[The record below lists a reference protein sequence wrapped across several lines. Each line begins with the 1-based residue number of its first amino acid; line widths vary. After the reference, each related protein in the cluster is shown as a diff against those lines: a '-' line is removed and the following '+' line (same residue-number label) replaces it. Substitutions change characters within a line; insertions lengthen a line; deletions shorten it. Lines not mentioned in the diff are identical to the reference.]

1 MTGRGPGS
9 GSGPAGTTSASGSVS
24 ASVGAGTTSAARA
37 VGTTAVGRL
46 LGAIADVGRAP
57 SGGYERFAWTAH
69 DLALREWFAAEAAAR
84 GLAVVTDRAGNQ
96 WAWWGDPDADGPGVV
111 TGSHLDSVPGGGAF
125 DGPLGV
131 AGAFAALD
139 ALRASGVVPA
149 RPLGIVNFSDEE
161 GARFGLACLGS
172 RAVTG
177 TVGAD
182 RLLALR
188 DGAGDTLADVLG
200 RVARVVELVESRPR
214 RARPAEAAGSRR
226 ARRAVGARPVV
237 RARSAVCRL
246 EHYGRD
252 PEALARVG
260 VFVELHVEQG
270 RYLADLRSDEAAP
283 VAVGAAIW
291 PHGRWRVDLAGEAN
305 HAGTTPL
312 AHRHD
317 PMLDLAR
324 LITDVR
330 AAAEHAG
337 ALATLAKVQVE
348 PNGVNAIPSRVRA
361 WIDARAE
368 TESAVRAVL
377 GHSPTA
383 DLSAAEPSAELAAV
397 SGPGTATNSALGDG
411 LASWHPVEE
420 SWTPATV
427 FDPALAARLADVV
440 GRPGS
445 DRPAPVIGTGAGHD
459 AGILAAAGIPTAML
473 FVRNPTGISHS
484 PGRVRG
490 GGRLRRRRPRPDGC
504 PGGPAHRAARH
515 VLAFLRIMM
524 AVSAGAPGPR
534 RSAAEPQAAT
544 ATAVPRPEPQVVV
557 ATVLPNRNLPLH
569 RLVEP
574 KRHAGTPTDTGVSFR
589 FGERMRRQ
597 VAVRRTA
604 GAQIAGRWFA

>member
-1 MTGRGPGS
+1 MS
-9 GSGPAGTTSASGSVS
+9 GFGAASGAGGAAGTTS
-24 ASVGAGTTSAARA
+24 
-37 VGTTAVGRL
+37 VGRL
-46 LGAIADVGRAP
+46 LDAIADVGRAP

-69 DLALREWFAAEAAAR
+69 DLTLREWFAAEAEAR
-84 GLAVVTDRAGNQ
+84 GLSVVVDRAGNQ

-131 AGAFAALD
+131 ASAFAALD
-139 ALRASGVVPA
+139 ALRAAGVRPE

-188 DGAGDTLADVLG
+188 DGAGESLADVLG
-200 RVARVVELVESRPR
+200 RAS
-214 RARPAEAAGSRR
+214 G
-226 ARRAVGARPVV
+226 VGGLA
-237 RARSAVCRL
+237 L

-252 PEALARVG
+252 DEALARVG

-270 RYLADLRSDEAAP
+270 RYLADLPADEAAP

-368 TESAVRAVL
+368 TEDAVRTVL
-377 GHSPTA
+377 AT
-383 DLSAAEPSAELAAV
+383 LSGPPGASNVGLVAGTGRSERPGLRSTSAER
-397 SGPGTATNSALGDG
+397 PGLRSAGSVG
-411 LASWHPVEE
+411 GWAPVEE

-427 FDPALAARLADVV
+427 FDPALAARLADVA

-445 DRPAPVIGTGAGHD
+445 DLPAPVIGTGAGHD
-459 AGILAAAGIPTAML
+459 AGIFAAAGVPTAML
-473 FVRNPTGISHS
+473 FVRNPTGVSHS
-484 PGRVRG
+484 PAELAEEADCDAGVRALTAVLTDLLTAP
-490 GGRLRRRRPRPDGC
+490 GGRQDVRWSAPRNADHLTSYRPRGDGGEL
-504 PGGPAHRAARH
+504 PQTG
-515 VLAFLRIMM
+515 I
-524 AVSAGAPGPR
+524 
-534 RSAAEPQAAT
+534 AEA
-544 ATAVPRPEPQVVV
+544 E
-557 ATVLPNRNLPLH
+557 
-569 RLVEP
+569 
-574 KRHAGTPTDTGVSFR
+574 
-589 FGERMRRQ
+589 
-597 VAVRRTA
+597 VR
-604 GAQIAGRWFA
+604 

>member
-1 MTGRGPGS
+1 MPSTAGS
-9 GSGPAGTTSASGSVS
+9 TS
-24 ASVGAGTTSAARA
+24 
-37 VGTTAVGRL
+37 VGRL
-46 LGAIADVGRAP
+46 LDAIADVGRAP
-57 SGGYERFAWTAH
+57 SGGYERFAWTPH

-84 GLAVVTDRAGNQ
+84 GLSVVVDRAGNQ

-125 DGPLGV
+125 DGPLG
-131 AGAFAALD
+131 AASAFAALD
-139 ALRASGVVPA
+139 ALRADGVRPV

-188 DGAGDTLADVLG
+188 DGAGDSLADVLG
-200 RVARVVELVESRPR
+200 RVGGRV
-214 RARPAEAAGSRR
+214 
-226 ARRAVGARPVV
+226 
-237 RARSAVCRL
+237 

-252 PEALARVG
+252 DEALARVG

-270 RYLADLRSDEAAP
+270 RYLADLPSDEAAP

-330 AAAEHAG
+330 AAAEQAG

-368 TESAVRAVL
+368 TEDAVRAVL
-377 GHSPTA
+377 GPPMPAVSRERPSASPPA
-383 DLSAAEPSAELAAV
+383 PPSAAGVQAAGE
-397 SGPGTATNSALGDG
+397 SRGG
-411 LASWHPVEE
+411 LARWQPVEE

-427 FDPALAARLADVV
+427 FDPVLAGRLADVV

-459 AGILAAAGIPTAML
+459 AGIFAAAGVPTAML

-484 PGRVRG
+484 PAEFAEESDCDAGVRA
-490 GGRLRRRRPRPDGC
+490 LT
-504 PGGPAHRAARH
+504 A
-515 VLAFLRIMM
+515 VLADLLTG
-524 AVSAGAPGPR
+524 AGNDNGVMHG
-534 RSAAEPQAAT
+534 SGAETVHNPVLDGAERG
-544 ATAVPRPEPQVVV
+544 RP
-557 ATVLPNRNLPLH
+557 
-569 RLVEP
+569 
-574 KRHAGTPTDTGVSFR
+574 
-589 FGERMRRQ
+589 
-597 VAVRRTA
+597 
-604 GAQIAGRWFA
+604 

>member
-1 MTGRGPGS
+1 MTG
-9 GSGPAGTTSASGSVS
+9 V
-24 ASVGAGTTSAARA
+24 V
-37 VGTTAVGRL
+37 RL
-46 LGAIADVGRAP
+46 LDAIAGVGRAP

-69 DLALREWFAAEAAAR
+69 DLTLREWFAAEADAR
-84 GLAVVTDRAGNQ
+84 GLSVVVDRAGNQ

-131 AGAFAALD
+131 ASAFAALD
-139 ALRASGVVPA
+139 ALRAEGVRPG

-188 DGAGDTLADVLG
+188 DGAGDSLADVLG
-200 RVARVVELVESRPR
+200 RVSTGSAR
-214 RARPAEAAGSRR
+214 G
-226 ARRAVGARPVV
+226 V
-237 RARSAVCRL
+237 RV

-252 PEALARVG
+252 DEALARVG

-270 RYLADLRSDEAAP
+270 RYLADLPADEDAP

-330 AAAEHAG
+330 AAAEDAG

-368 TESAVRAVL
+368 SEDAVRMVL
-377 GHSPTA
+377 ST
-383 DLSAAEPSAELAAV
+383 L
-397 SGPGTATNSALGDG
+397 SGPFGASNVGQVAGPGRSERPALRSAGPTG
-411 LASWHPVEE
+411 GWEPVQE

-445 DRPAPVIGTGAGHD
+445 DLPAPVIGTGAGHD
-459 AGILAAAGIPTAML
+459 AGIFAAAGVPTAML
-473 FVRNPTGISHS
+473 FVRNPTGVSHS
-484 PGRVRG
+484 PAELAEEADCDAGVRA
-490 GGRLRRRRPRPDGC
+490 LT
-504 PGGPAHRAARH
+504 A
-515 VLAFLRIMM
+515 VLADLLTRSRDASIENGVMDRM
-524 AVSAGAPGPR
+524 PAGPVHDP
-534 RSAAEPQAAT
+534 
-544 ATAVPRPEPQVVV
+544 
-557 ATVLPNRNLPLH
+557 VLDR
-569 RLVEP
+569 E
-574 KRHAGTPTDTGVSFR
+574 
-589 FGERMRRQ
+589 
-597 VAVRRTA
+597 
-604 GAQIAGRWFA
+604 GR

>member
-1 MTGRGPGS
+1 MTGS
-9 GSGPAGTTSASGSVS
+9 
-24 ASVGAGTTSAARA
+24 GAGPSVA
-37 VGTTAVGRL
+37 GGL
-46 LGAIADVGRAP
+46 LAAIADVGRAP
-57 SGGYERFAWTAH
+57 SGGYERFAWTVH

-84 GLAVVTDRAGNQ
+84 GLDVTTDRAGNQ

-131 AGAFAALD
+131 VSAFAALD

-149 RPLGIVNFSDEE
+149 RPLAIVNFSDEE

-177 TVGAD
+177 TVSAD

-188 DGAGDTLADVLG
+188 DRAGDSLADVLG
-200 RVARVVELVESRPR
+200 RG
-214 RARPAEAAGSRR
+214 AALSSQGVS
-226 ARRAVGARPVV
+226 
-237 RARSAVCRL
+237 L

-252 PEALARVG
+252 DEALARIG

-270 RYLADLRSDEAAP
+270 RYLADLPADEAAP

-330 AAAEHAG
+330 AAAEHVG
-337 ALATLAKVQVE
+337 ALATLAKVEVE

-368 TESAVRAVL
+368 TEDAVLAVL
-377 GHSPTA
+377 GGPPTGTG
-383 DLSAAEPSAELAAV
+383 AAV
-397 SGPGTATNSALGDG
+397 PAEAGQVTAGPVAERAPRERPGLRSSAPGGPGGRGGPGAGGGLGGSSGSGVFGG
-411 LASWHPVEE
+411 LGEWAPVEE

-445 DRPAPVIGTGAGHD
+445 DLRAPVIGTGAGHD
-459 AGILAAAGIPTAML
+459 AGILAAAGVPTAML
-473 FVRNPTGISHS
+473 FVRNPTGVSHS
-484 PGRVRG
+484 PAEHAEQADCDAGVEA
-490 GGRLRRRRPRPDGC
+490 LT
-504 PGGPAHRAARH
+504 A
-515 VLAFLRIMM
+515 VLADLLTTPALPPGRS
-524 AVSAGAPGPR
+524 APPVARAGSAGQGQR
-534 RSAAEPQAAT
+534 
-544 ATAVPRPEPQVVV
+544 
-557 ATVLPNRNLPLH
+557 
-569 RLVEP
+569 
-574 KRHAGTPTDTGVSFR
+574 
-589 FGERMRRQ
+589 
-597 VAVRRTA
+597 
-604 GAQIAGRWFA
+604 

>member
-1 MTGRGPGS
+1 MTG
-9 GSGPAGTTSASGSVS
+9 V
-24 ASVGAGTTSAARA
+24 V
-37 VGTTAVGRL
+37 RL
-46 LGAIADVGRAP
+46 LDAIADVGRAP
-57 SGGYERFAWTAH
+57 SGGYERFAWTTH
-69 DLALREWFAAEAAAR
+69 DLTLREWFAAEAEAR
-84 GLAVVTDRAGNQ
+84 GLSVVVDRAGNQ

-131 AGAFAALD
+131 ASAFAALD
-139 ALRASGVVPA
+139 ALRAAGVRPE

-182 RLLALR
+182 RLLSLR
-188 DGAGDTLADVLG
+188 DGAGDSLADVLG
-200 RVARVVELVESRPR
+200 RVSTGGVSP
-214 RARPAEAAGSRR
+214 
-226 ARRAVGARPVV
+226 
-237 RARSAVCRL
+237 

-252 PEALARVG
+252 DEALARVG

-270 RYLADLRSDEAAP
+270 RYLADLPSDEAAP

-330 AAAEHAG
+330 AAAEQAG

-368 TESAVRAVL
+368 TEDAVRTVL
-377 GHSPTA
+377 ST
-383 DLSAAEPSAELAAV
+383 LSGSLAAPNV
-397 SGPGTATNSALGDG
+397 GLVAGTGLSGRPGLRSTNAERPGLRSAGRAG
-411 LASWHPVEE
+411 GWEPVQE

-445 DRPAPVIGTGAGHD
+445 DLPAPVIGTGAGHD
-459 AGILAAAGIPTAML
+459 AGILTAAGVPTAML
-473 FVRNPTGISHS
+473 FVRNPTGVSHS
-484 PGRVRG
+484 PAELAEAADCEAGVAALTAVLADLLTEPRDRQDVRWSAPRNADHLTSYRPSG
-490 GGRLRRRRPRPDGC
+490 GGEG
-504 PGGPAHRAARH
+504 
-515 VLAFLRIMM
+515 
-524 AVSAGAPGPR
+524 
-534 RSAAEPQAAT
+534 AAT
-544 ATAVPRPEPQVVV
+544 V
-557 ATVLPNRNLPLH
+557 
-569 RLVEP
+569 
-574 KRHAGTPTDTGVSFR
+574 
-589 FGERMRRQ
+589 GETR
-597 VAVRRTA
+597 
-604 GAQIAGRWFA
+604 

>member
-1 MTGRGPGS
+1 MTGVGS
-9 GSGPAGTTSASGSVS
+9 
-24 ASVGAGTTSAARA
+24 
-37 VGTTAVGRL
+37 L
-46 LGAIADVGRAP
+46 LDGIADVGRAAA
-57 SGGYERFAWTAH
+57 GGYERFAWTAH
-69 DLALREWFAAEAAAR
+69 DLTLREWFAAEAAAR
-84 GLAVVTDRAGNQ
+84 GLSVVTDRAGNQ

-131 AGAFAALD
+131 ASAFAALD
-139 ALRASGVVPA
+139 ALRAASVRPE

-188 DGAGDTLADVLG
+188 DGAGDSLADVLR
-200 RVARVVELVESRPR
+200 RVGGGTHRGSSSSRPVSTSSTH
-214 RARPAEAAGSRR
+214 GG
-226 ARRAVGARPVV
+226 VGGVP
-237 RARSAVCRL
+237 L
-246 EHYGRD
+246 EHYGND
-252 PEALARVG
+252 PEAVARIG

-270 RYLADLRSDEAAP
+270 RYLADLPSDEAAP

-368 TESAVRAVL
+368 TEDAVRAVL
-377 GHSPTA
+377 GTSSTADSAAAAPTA
-383 DLSAAEPSAELAAV
+383 DLVAV
-397 SGPGTATNSALGDG
+397 SGPGAATNSALGGG
-411 LASWHPVEE
+411 LAPWRPVEE

-445 DRPAPVIGTGAGHD
+445 DLPAPVIGTGAGHD
-459 AGILAAAGIPTAML
+459 AGILAAAGVPTAML

-484 PGRVRG
+484 PAEFAEQADCEAGVRA
-490 GGRLRRRRPRPDGC
+490 LT
-504 PGGPAHRAARH
+504 A
-515 VLAFLRIMM
+515 VLADLL
-524 AVSAGAPGPR
+524 
-534 RSAAEPQAAT
+534 T
-544 ATAVPRPEPQVVV
+544 
-557 ATVLPNRNLPLH
+557 
-569 RLVEP
+569 
-574 KRHAGTPTDTGVSFR
+574 HAGSIPVG
-589 FGERMRRQ
+589 RQ
-597 VAVRRTA
+597 TVR
-604 GAQIAGRWFA
+604 

>member
-1 MTGRGPGS
+1 MTGVGP
-9 GSGPAGTTSASGSVS
+9 
-24 ASVGAGTTSAARA
+24 
-37 VGTTAVGRL
+37 L
-46 LGAIADVGRAP
+46 LEAIADVGRAP

-69 DLALREWFAAEAAAR
+69 DLTLREWFAAEAAAR
-84 GLAVVTDRAGNQ
+84 GLSLVVDRAGNQ
-96 WAWWGDPDADGPGVV
+96 WAWWGDPDTDGPGVV

-131 AGAFAALD
+131 ASAFAALD
-139 ALRASGVVPA
+139 ALRAADVVPV

-188 DGAGDTLADVLG
+188 DGVGDSFADVL
-200 RVARVVELVESRPR
+200 ARVGGV
-214 RARPAEAAGSRR
+214 
-226 ARRAVGARPVV
+226 
-237 RARSAVCRL
+237 RL

-252 PEALARVG
+252 DEALARVG

-270 RYLADLRSDEAAP
+270 RYLADLPPEEEAP
-283 VAVGAAIW
+283 VAIGAAIW

-337 ALATLAKVQVE
+337 ALATLAKVDVD

-368 TESAVRAVL
+368 TEDAVLAVL
-377 GHSPTA
+377 GPPPTA
-383 DLSAAEPSAELAAV
+383 
-397 SGPGTATNSALGDG
+397 ATKSALGGSGAGIGAGAGGG
-411 LASWHPVEE
+411 LARWQPVEE

-445 DRPAPVIGTGAGHD
+445 DLPAPVIGTGAGHD
-459 AGILAAAGIPTAML
+459 AGIFAAAGVPTAML

-484 PGRVRG
+484 PAESAEAADCAAGVRA
-490 GGRLRRRRPRPDGC
+490 L
-504 PGGPAHRAARH
+504 
-515 VLAFLRIMM
+515 
-524 AVSAGAPGPR
+524 
-534 RSAAEPQAAT
+534 
-544 ATAVPRPEPQVVV
+544 TAVLTTLLTDAPAPS
-557 ATVLPNRNLPLH
+557 ALPF
-569 RLVEP
+569 E
-574 KRHAGTPTDTGVSFR
+574 T
-589 FGERMRRQ
+589 
-597 VAVRRTA
+597 
-604 GAQIAGRWFA
+604 

>member
-1 MTGRGPGS
+1 MAAVGGVSDGGVGRGEPR
-9 GSGPAGTTSASGSVS
+9 SA
-24 ASVGAGTTSAARA
+24 APGAGSSRA
-37 VGTTAVGRL
+37 GSSRVGSTGVGGFL
-46 LGAIADVGRAP
+46 AAIADVGRAP
-57 SGGYERFAWTAH
+57 SGGYERFAWTVH

-84 GLAVVTDRAGNQ
+84 GLDVTVDRAGNQ

-111 TGSHLDSVPGGGAF
+111 TGSHLDSVPAGGAF

-131 AGAFAALD
+131 ASAFAALD
-139 ALRASGVVPA
+139 ALRASGVTPV

-177 TVGAD
+177 TVPAE

-188 DGAGDTLADVLG
+188 DRAGDSLADVLG
-200 RVARVVELVESRPR
+200 RVSPS
-214 RARPAEAAGSRR
+214 G
-226 ARRAVGARPVV
+226 VGVGVGGGETWRSGGV
-237 RARSAVCRL
+237 RL
-246 EHYGRD
+246 DHYGRD
-252 PEALARVG
+252 PEALARIG

-270 RYLADLRSDEAAP
+270 RYLADLPVDEAAP

-330 AAAEHAG
+330 AAAEHTG
-337 ALATLAKVQVE
+337 ALATLAKVEVE

-368 TESAVRAVL
+368 TEQAVRSVIGAPSSSEPANVGVVAASGL
-377 GHSPTA
+377 TERPTLRSAADGGVGSYAADSRAGSHAADGGAGTHTA
-383 DLSAAEPSAELAAV
+383 DGRAGDSAGDPDR
-397 SGPGTATNSALGDG
+397 SGRGVAGGTGLG
-411 LASWHPVEE
+411 AWRPVEE

-445 DRPAPVIGTGAGHD
+445 ALPAPVIGTGAGHD
-459 AGILAAAGIPTAML
+459 AGILAAAGVPSAML
-473 FVRNPTGISHS
+473 FVRNPTGVSHS
-484 PGRVRG
+484 PAEHAEQADCDAGVRA
-490 GGRLRRRRPRPDGC
+490 LT
-504 PGGPAHRAARH
+504 A
-515 VLAFLRIMM
+515 VLADLLTAPARLPSGPNG
-524 AVSAGAPGPR
+524 SA
-534 RSAAEPQAAT
+534 
-544 ATAVPRPEPQVVV
+544 
-557 ATVLPNRNLPLH
+557 
-569 RLVEP
+569 
-574 KRHAGTPTDTGVSFR
+574 
-589 FGERMRRQ
+589 RQ
-597 VAVRRTA
+597 
-604 GAQIAGRWFA
+604 AGRAPSVPADPR

>member
-1 MTGRGPGS
+1 MTGAVTG
-9 GSGPAGTTSASGSVS
+9 VS
-24 ASVGAGTTSAARA
+24 
-37 VGTTAVGRL
+37 RL
-46 LGAIADVGRAP
+46 LDAIADVGRAS

-69 DLALREWFAAEAAAR
+69 DLTLREWFAAEAAVR
-84 GLAVVTDRAGNQ
+84 GLDVVLDRAGNQ

-177 TVGAD
+177 TVPAD

-188 DGAGDTLADVLG
+188 DGSGDSLGEVLG
-200 RVARVVELVESRPR
+200 AAFRGSASSARGSSASVRGSGLSSPGRVSTSSTRDGLG
-214 RARPAEAAGSRR
+214 AA
-226 ARRAVGARPVV
+226 A
-237 RARSAVCRL
+237 SAGVSL

-270 RYLADLRSDEAAP
+270 RYLADLPDDEAAP

-330 AAAEHAG
+330 AAAEQAG

-368 TESAVRAVL
+368 TEHAVRSVI
-377 GHSPTA
+377 GDRPTGDPSNVGVVGA
-383 DLSAAEPSAELAAV
+383 SALRDRASLRSAPPLAGGPSG
-397 SGPGTATNSALGDG
+397 GPGGGPGAAG
-411 LASWHPVEE
+411 LAGWRPVEE

-427 FDPALAARLADVV
+427 FDPALAARIADVV

-445 DRPAPVIGTGAGHD
+445 GLPAPVIGTGAGHD

-473 FVRNPTGISHS
+473 FVRNPTGVSHS
-484 PGRVRG
+484 PAEHADPADCDAGVRA
-490 GGRLRRRRPRPDGC
+490 LTAALADLLTAPDLERP
-504 PGGPAHRAARH
+504 PA
-515 VLAFLRIMM
+515 
-524 AVSAGAPGPR
+524 G
-534 RSAAEPQAAT
+534 
-544 ATAVPRPEPQVVV
+544 PEP
-557 ATVLPNRNLPLH
+557 APAGPSRDSTRHDPL
-569 RLVEP
+569 
-574 KRHAGTPTDTGVSFR
+574 
-589 FGERMRRQ
+589 
-597 VAVRRTA
+597 
-604 GAQIAGRWFA
+604 

>member
-1 MTGRGPGS
+1 M
-9 GSGPAGTTSASGSVS
+9 
-24 ASVGAGTTSAARA
+24 
-37 VGTTAVGRL
+37 GRL
-46 LGAIADVGRAP
+46 LEAIADVGRAP

-69 DLALREWFAAEAAAR
+69 DLTLREWFAAEAAAR
-84 GLAVVTDRAGNQ
+84 GLSLVVDRAGNQ

-131 AGAFAALD
+131 ASAFAALD
-139 ALRASGVVPA
+139 ALRAAGVAPV

-188 DGAGDTLADVLG
+188 DGAGDSLADVL
-200 RVARVVELVESRPR
+200 ARVGRGGS
-214 RARPAEAAGSRR
+214 AASTGGGSTSGI
-226 ARRAVGARPVV
+226 AGGV
-237 RARSAVCRL
+237 RL

-270 RYLADLRSDEAAP
+270 RYLADLPSDEAAP

-368 TESAVRAVL
+368 SEDAVRTVL
-377 GHSPTA
+377 A
-383 DLSAAEPSAELAAV
+383 DLAGPPDVSNVGLVAGTGPIERPSLRSATVGRPSLRSAG
-397 SGPGTATNSALGDG
+397 SGGPAGGGPAK
-411 LASWHPVEE
+411 WQPVEE

-445 DRPAPVIGTGAGHD
+445 SLPAPVIGTGAGHD
-459 AGILAAAGIPTAML
+459 AGTFAAAGVPTAML

-484 PGRVRG
+484 PAELAEEADCDAGVRA
-490 GGRLRRRRPRPDGC
+490 LT
-504 PGGPAHRAARH
+504 A
-515 VLAFLRIMM
+515 VLADLLTEPT
-524 AVSAGAPGPR
+524 APSSPI
-534 RSAAEPQAAT
+534 
-544 ATAVPRPEPQVVV
+544 
-557 ATVLPNRNLPLH
+557 L
-569 RLVEP
+569 
-574 KRHAGTPTDTGVSFR
+574 
-589 FGERMRRQ
+589 ER
-597 VAVRRTA
+597 
-604 GAQIAGRWFA
+604 

>member
-1 MTGRGPGS
+1 M
-9 GSGPAGTTSASGSVS
+9 
-24 ASVGAGTTSAARA
+24 
-37 VGTTAVGRL
+37 GRL
-46 LGAIADVGRAP
+46 LDAIADVGRAP
-57 SGGYERFAWTAH
+57 SGGYERFVWTAH
-69 DLALREWFAAEAAAR
+69 DLTLREWFAAEADAR
-84 GLAVVTDRAGNQ
+84 GLSVVVDRAGNQ

-131 AGAFAALD
+131 ASAFAALD
-139 ALRASGVVPA
+139 ALRAAGVRPE

-188 DGAGDTLADVLG
+188 DGAGDSLADVLG
-200 RVARVVELVESRPR
+200 RVSTSSTSGGGSSRGGGSAGGGLVDF
-214 RARPAEAAGSRR
+214 
-226 ARRAVGARPVV
+226 
-237 RARSAVCRL
+237 
-246 EHYGRD
+246 YGRD
-252 PEALARVG
+252 DEALARVG

-270 RYLADLRSDEAAP
+270 RYLADLPADEAAP

-312 AHRHD
+312 VHRHD

-368 TESAVRAVL
+368 TESAVRTVL
-377 GHSPTA
+377 AT
-383 DLSAAEPSAELAAV
+383 L
-397 SGPGTATNSALGDG
+397 SGPLDAPNVGLVAGTGLGERPGLRSETGERPGLRSAGPAG
-411 LASWHPVEE
+411 GWEPVQE

-445 DRPAPVIGTGAGHD
+445 GLPAPVIGTGAGHD
-459 AGILAAAGIPTAML
+459 AGIFAAAGVPTAML
-473 FVRNPTGISHS
+473 FVRNPTGVSHS
-484 PGRVRG
+484 PAELAEEADCDAGVRA
-490 GGRLRRRRPRPDGC
+490 LT
-504 PGGPAHRAARH
+504 A
-515 VLAFLRIMM
+515 VLADLLGEPSGRQD
-524 AVSAGAPGPR
+524 VTWSAPRNADDLTFYRSPGD
-534 RSAAEPQAAT
+534 T
-544 ATAVPRPEPQVVV
+544 DG
-557 ATVLPNRNLPLH
+557 
-569 RLVEP
+569 
-574 KRHAGTPTDTGVSFR
+574 GTR
-589 FGERMRRQ
+589 
-597 VAVRRTA
+597 
-604 GAQIAGRWFA
+604 

>member
-1 MTGRGPGS
+1 
-9 GSGPAGTTSASGSVS
+9 
-24 ASVGAGTTSAARA
+24 
-37 VGTTAVGRL
+37 VGRL
-46 LGAIADVGRAP
+46 LDAIADVGRAP
-57 SGGYERFAWTAH
+57 SGGYERFAWTTH
-69 DLALREWFAAEAAAR
+69 DLTLREWFAAEADAR
-84 GLAVVTDRAGNQ
+84 GLSVVVDRAGNQ

-131 AGAFAALD
+131 ASAFAALD
-139 ALRASGVVPA
+139 ALRAAGVRPE

-177 TVGAD
+177 TVAAD
-182 RLLALR
+182 KLLALR
-188 DGAGDTLADVLG
+188 DGAGDSLADVLG
-200 RVARVVELVESRPR
+200 RVPR
-214 RARPAEAAGSRR
+214 WSSSVSASSTSGAGG
-226 ARRAVGARPVV
+226 VP
-237 RARSAVCRL
+237 L

-252 PEALARVG
+252 DEALARVG

-270 RYLADLRSDEAAP
+270 RYLADLPVDEAAP

-324 LITDVR
+324 LITEAR

-368 TESAVRAVL
+368 TESAVRTVL
-377 GHSPTA
+377 ST
-383 DLSAAEPSAELAAV
+383 L
-397 SGPGTATNSALGDG
+397 SGPLDAGPAGG
-411 LASWHPVEE
+411 WEPVQE

-445 DRPAPVIGTGAGHD
+445 GLPAPVIGTGAGHD
-459 AGILAAAGIPTAML
+459 AGIFAAAGVPTAML

-484 PGRVRG
+484 PAELAEQTDCEAGV
-490 GGRLRRRRPRPDGC
+490 
-504 PGGPAHRAARH
+504 AALTA
-515 VLAFLRIMM
+515 VLADLLTAPSGRQD
-524 AVSAGAPGPR
+524 VRWSAPRNADDLTSYRSPGD
-534 RSAAEPQAAT
+534 T
-544 ATAVPRPEPQVVV
+544 DG
-557 ATVLPNRNLPLH
+557 
-569 RLVEP
+569 
-574 KRHAGTPTDTGVSFR
+574 GTR
-589 FGERMRRQ
+589 
-597 VAVRRTA
+597 
-604 GAQIAGRWFA
+604 

>member
-1 MTGRGPGS
+1 MS
-9 GSGPAGTTSASGSVS
+9 GSGAASGAGGAAGTTS
-24 ASVGAGTTSAARA
+24 
-37 VGTTAVGRL
+37 VGRL
-46 LGAIADVGRAP
+46 LDAIADVGRAP

-69 DLALREWFAAEAAAR
+69 DLTLREWFAAEAEAR
-84 GLAVVTDRAGNQ
+84 GLSVVVDRAGNQ

-131 AGAFAALD
+131 ASAFAALD
-139 ALRASGVVPA
+139 ALRAAGVRPE

-188 DGAGDTLADVLG
+188 DGAGESLADVLG
-200 RVARVVELVESRPR
+200 RAS
-214 RARPAEAAGSRR
+214 G
-226 ARRAVGARPVV
+226 VGGLA
-237 RARSAVCRL
+237 L

-252 PEALARVG
+252 DEALARVG

-270 RYLADLRSDEAAP
+270 RYLADLPADEAAP

-368 TESAVRAVL
+368 SEDAVRTVL
-377 GHSPTA
+377 AALSGPPGASNVGLVAGTGRSERP
-383 DLSAAEPSAELAAV
+383 DLRSTNAERPGLRSAGSAEGWA
-397 SGPGTATNSALGDG
+397 
-411 LASWHPVEE
+411 PVEE

-445 DRPAPVIGTGAGHD
+445 DLPAPVIGTGAGHD
-459 AGILAAAGIPTAML
+459 AGIFAAAGVPTAML
-473 FVRNPTGISHS
+473 FVRNPTGVSHS
-484 PGRVRG
+484 PAELAEEADCDAGVRALTAVLTDLLTAP
-490 GGRLRRRRPRPDGC
+490 GGRQDVRWSAPRNADDLTFYRSSGDGGEL
-504 PGGPAHRAARH
+504 PQTG
-515 VLAFLRIMM
+515 I
-524 AVSAGAPGPR
+524 
-534 RSAAEPQAAT
+534 AEA
-544 ATAVPRPEPQVVV
+544 E
-557 ATVLPNRNLPLH
+557 
-569 RLVEP
+569 
-574 KRHAGTPTDTGVSFR
+574 
-589 FGERMRRQ
+589 
-597 VAVRRTA
+597 VR
-604 GAQIAGRWFA
+604 

>member
-1 MTGRGPGS
+1 MTGPGQ
-9 GSGPAGTTSASGSVS
+9 
-24 ASVGAGTTSAARA
+24 
-37 VGTTAVGRL
+37 L
-46 LGAIADVGRAP
+46 LDAIADVGRAP

-84 GLAVVTDRAGNQ
+84 GLDVVTDRAGNQ
-96 WAWWGDPDADGPGVV
+96 WAWWGDPDTDGPGVV

-139 ALRASGVVPA
+139 ALRADGVRPA

-188 DGAGDTLADVLG
+188 DGAGDSLADVL
-200 RVARVVELVESRPR
+200 ARVGRGAV
-214 RARPAEAAGSRR
+214 AGS
-226 ARRAVGARPVV
+226 AG
-237 RARSAVCRL
+237 SAGSAGGGVRL
-246 EHYGRD
+246 EHYGHD

-270 RYLADLRSDEAAP
+270 RYLADLPPDEEAP

-368 TESAVRAVL
+368 TEAAVRAVIGDPSNGVVAGTGSVERPGL
-377 GHSPTA
+377 RPT
-383 DLSAAEPSAELAAV
+383 S
-397 SGPGTATNSALGDG
+397 SGLPGAGG
-411 LASWHPVEE
+411 LAGWGAVEE

-445 DRPAPVIGTGAGHD
+445 ELPAPVIGTGAGHD
-459 AGILAAAGIPTAML
+459 AGILATAGVPTAML
-473 FVRNPTGISHS
+473 FVRNPTGVSHS
-484 PGRVRG
+484 PAEFAEQADCDAG
-490 GGRLRRRRPRPDGC
+490 
-504 PGGPAHRAARH
+504 ARALTA
-515 VLAFLRIMM
+515 VLADLLTEPT
-524 AVSAGAPGPR
+524 APSLPSA
-534 RSAAEPQAAT
+534 T
-544 ATAVPRPEPQVVV
+544 
-557 ATVLPNRNLPLH
+557 
-569 RLVEP
+569 
-574 KRHAGTPTDTGVSFR
+574 
-589 FGERMRRQ
+589 
-597 VAVRRTA
+597 
-604 GAQIAGRWFA
+604 

>member
-1 MTGRGPGS
+1 VS
-9 GSGPAGTTSASGSVS
+9 GSGAASAASMAGGAAGAAPAGRTS
-24 ASVGAGTTSAARA
+24 
-37 VGTTAVGRL
+37 VGRL

-69 DLALREWFAAEAAAR
+69 DLTLREWFAAEAAAR
-84 GLAVVTDRAGNQ
+84 GLSVVTDRAGNQ

-131 AGAFAALD
+131 ASAFAALD
-139 ALRASGVVPA
+139 ALRAAGVRPE

-182 RLLALR
+182 RLLVLR
-188 DGAGDTLADVLG
+188 DGAGDSLADVL
-200 RVARVVELVESRPR
+200 ARVGRGVSTTSGGSTSGG
-214 RARPAEAAGSRR
+214 AGG
-226 ARRAVGARPVV
+226 V
-237 RARSAVCRL
+237 RL

-270 RYLADLRSDEAAP
+270 RYLADLPSDEAAP

-317 PMLDLAR
+317 PMLDLAQ

-368 TESAVRAVL
+368 TEDAVRAVL
-377 GHSPTA
+377 GSPNAGSVAESGLTERPG
-383 DLSAAEPSAELAAV
+383 LRSAG
-397 SGPGTATNSALGDG
+397 SGAGTGAG
-411 LASWHPVEE
+411 LAGWGPVEE

-445 DRPAPVIGTGAGHD
+445 DLPAPVIGTGAGHD
-459 AGILAAAGIPTAML
+459 AGIFTAAGVPTAML

-484 PGRVRG
+484 PAELAEEADCDAGVRALTAVLADLLTG
-490 GGRLRRRRPRPDGC
+490 PGGRQDGTWSAPRNADHLTSYRPRGD
-504 PGGPAHRAARH
+504 
-515 VLAFLRIMM
+515 
-524 AVSAGAPGPR
+524 AGSREAP
-534 RSAAEPQAAT
+534 
-544 ATAVPRPEPQVVV
+544 
-557 ATVLPNRNLPLH
+557 
-569 RLVEP
+569 
-574 KRHAGTPTDTGVSFR
+574 
-589 FGERMRRQ
+589 
-597 VAVRRTA
+597 
-604 GAQIAGRWFA
+604 

>member
-1 MTGRGPGS
+1 MTGPGPGAL
-9 GSGPAGTTSASGSVS
+9 GAPGGTRS
-24 ASVGAGTTSAARA
+24 
-37 VGTTAVGRL
+37 VGRL
-46 LGAIADVGRAP
+46 LDAIADVGRAP

-69 DLALREWFAAEAAAR
+69 DLALREWFAAEADAR
-84 GLAVVTDRAGNQ
+84 GLDVVTDRAGNQ

-131 AGAFAALD
+131 ASAFAALD
-139 ALRASGVVPA
+139 ALRAAGVRPE

-188 DGAGDTLADVLG
+188 DGAGDSLADVLG
-200 RVARVVELVESRPR
+200 RVPTGCVS
-214 RARPAEAAGSRR
+214 
-226 ARRAVGARPVV
+226 
-237 RARSAVCRL
+237 L

-252 PEALARVG
+252 DEALARVG

-270 RYLADLRSDEAAP
+270 RYLADLPADEAAP

-368 TESAVRAVL
+368 TEDAVRTV
-377 GHSPTA
+377 
-383 DLSAAEPSAELAAV
+383 LAALA
-397 SGPGTATNSALGDG
+397 GPLDAPDLGPAG
-411 LASWHPVEE
+411 GWSPVEE

-445 DRPAPVIGTGAGHD
+445 GLPAPVIGTGAGHD
-459 AGILAAAGIPTAML
+459 AGIFAAAGVPTAML
-473 FVRNPTGISHS
+473 FVRNPTGVSHS
-484 PGRVRG
+484 PAELAEQADCDAGVVALTAVLADLLTEPRDRQNVRWS
-490 GGRLRRRRPRPDGC
+490 
-504 PGGPAHRAARH
+504 AARNADH
-515 VLAFLRIMM
+515 LTSYRSSGDGGA
-524 AVSAGAPGPR
+524 AAG
-534 RSAAEPQAAT
+534 E
-544 ATAVPRPEPQVVV
+544 
-557 ATVLPNRNLPLH
+557 
-569 RLVEP
+569 
-574 KRHAGTPTDTGVSFR
+574 
-589 FGERMRRQ
+589 
-597 VAVRRTA
+597 
-604 GAQIAGRWFA
+604 GR

>member
-1 MTGRGPGS
+1 MS
-9 GSGPAGTTSASGSVS
+9 GSGA
-24 ASVGAGTTSAARA
+24 ASVAGGAAGAAAAGATS
-37 VGTTAVGRL
+37 VGRL
-46 LGAIADVGRAP
+46 LDAIADVGRAP

-69 DLALREWFAAEAAAR
+69 DLTLREWFAAEAAAR
-84 GLAVVTDRAGNQ
+84 GLSVGTDRAGNQ

-131 AGAFAALD
+131 ASAFAALD
-139 ALRASGVVPA
+139 ALRAAGVRPE

-177 TVGAD
+177 TVAAD
-182 RLLALR
+182 KLLALR
-188 DGAGDTLADVLG
+188 DGAGDSLADVLG
-200 RVARVVELVESRPR
+200 RVPR
-214 RARPAEAAGSRR
+214 ASSGSGPVSTSGAGG
-226 ARRAVGARPVV
+226 VP
-237 RARSAVCRL
+237 L

-252 PEALARVG
+252 DEALARVG

-270 RYLADLRSDEAAP
+270 RYLADLPADEAAP
-283 VAVGAAIW
+283 VAVGAAVW

-368 TESAVRAVL
+368 TEHAVRQVL
-377 GHSPTA
+377 ST
-383 DLSAAEPSAELAAV
+383 L
-397 SGPGTATNSALGDG
+397 SGPPAASNVGLVAGTG
-411 LASWHPVEE
+411 LEERPGLRSTRPAGPAGGWGLVQE

-445 DRPAPVIGTGAGHD
+445 DLPAPVIGTGAGHD
-459 AGILAAAGIPTAML
+459 AGIFAAAGVPTAML

-484 PGRVRG
+484 PAELAEEADCDAGVRA
-490 GGRLRRRRPRPDGC
+490 L
-504 PGGPAHRAARH
+504 
-515 VLAFLRIMM
+515 
-524 AVSAGAPGPR
+524 
-534 RSAAEPQAAT
+534 
-544 ATAVPRPEPQVVV
+544 TAVLTDLLTHSRDASIENGVMGRTPVG
-557 ATVLPNRNLPLH
+557 PLH
-569 RLVEP
+569 NPVL
-574 KRHAGTPTDTGVSFR
+574 D
-589 FGERMRRQ
+589 GE
-597 VAVRRTA
+597 
-604 GAQIAGRWFA
+604 GR

>member
-1 MTGRGPGS
+1 MTD
-9 GSGPAGTTSASGSVS
+9 
-24 ASVGAGTTSAARA
+24 A
-37 VGTTAVGRL
+37 VPDVGRL
-46 LGAIADVGRAP
+46 LDAIADVGRAP

-69 DLALREWFAAEAAAR
+69 DLTLREWFAAEADAR
-84 GLAVVTDRAGNQ
+84 GLSVVVDRAGNQ

-131 AGAFAALD
+131 ASAFAALD
-139 ALRASGVVPA
+139 ALRAAGVRPE

-177 TVGAD
+177 TVAAD

-188 DGAGDTLADVLG
+188 DGAGDSLADVLG
-200 RVARVVELVESRPR
+200 RVST
-214 RARPAEAAGSRR
+214 GSTSGGGG
-226 ARRAVGARPVV
+226 VSTGSTSGV
-237 RARSAVCRL
+237 RI

-252 PEALARVG
+252 DEALARVG

-270 RYLADLRSDEAAP
+270 RYLADLPADEAAP

-368 TESAVRAVL
+368 TEDAVREVL
-377 GHSPTA
+377 AT
-383 DLSAAEPSAELAAV
+383 L
-397 SGPGTATNSALGDG
+397 SGPFDAPNVGPAGG
-411 LASWHPVEE
+411 WGPVQE

-445 DRPAPVIGTGAGHD
+445 DLPAPVIGTGAGHD
-459 AGILAAAGIPTAML
+459 AGIFAAAGVPTAML

-484 PGRVRG
+484 PAELAEEADCDAGVRA
-490 GGRLRRRRPRPDGC
+490 LT
-504 PGGPAHRAARH
+504 A
-515 VLAFLRIMM
+515 VLADLLTRSRDASIENGVMGRM
-524 AVSAGAPGPR
+524 PAGPVHNP
-534 RSAAEPQAAT
+534 
-544 ATAVPRPEPQVVV
+544 
-557 ATVLPNRNLPLH
+557 VL
-569 RLVEP
+569 
-574 KRHAGTPTDTGVSFR
+574 D
-589 FGERMRRQ
+589 GE
-597 VAVRRTA
+597 
-604 GAQIAGRWFA
+604 GR

>member
-1 MTGRGPGS
+1 M
-9 GSGPAGTTSASGSVS
+9 
-24 ASVGAGTTSAARA
+24 
-37 VGTTAVGRL
+37 GRL

-69 DLALREWFAAEAAAR
+69 DLTLREWFAAEAAAR
-84 GLAVVTDRAGNQ
+84 GLDLVLDRAGNQ

-131 AGAFAALD
+131 ASAFAALD
-139 ALRASGVVPA
+139 ALRAAGVRPE

-182 RLLALR
+182 TLLALR
-188 DGAGDTLADVLG
+188 DGAGDSLADVLG
-200 RVARVVELVESRPR
+200 REV
-214 RARPAEAAGSRR
+214 PAGGAG
-226 ARRAVGARPVV
+226 GARGAGGASRGVL
-237 RARSAVCRL
+237 L

-252 PEALARVG
+252 DEALARVG

-270 RYLADLRSDEAAP
+270 RYLADLPADQEAP

-337 ALATLAKVQVE
+337 ALATLAKVEVE

-368 TESAVRAVL
+368 TEDAVHQVL
-377 GHSPTA
+377 TMPASGPTA
-383 DLSAAEPSAELAAV
+383 DFVAPAPSAEFAADR
-397 SGPGTATNSALGDG
+397 GPLTATNSALGGAG
-411 LASWHPVEE
+411 LARWGAVRE

-427 FDPALAARLADVV
+427 FDPVLAGQLAEVV

-445 DRPAPVIGTGAGHD
+445 DLPAPVIGTGAGHD
-459 AGILAAAGIPTAML
+459 AGIFAAAGFPTAML

-484 PGRVRG
+484 PAEFAEAADCDAGVRA
-490 GGRLRRRRPRPDGC
+490 LT
-504 PGGPAHRAARH
+504 A
-515 VLAFLRIMM
+515 VLADLLT
-524 AVSAGAPGPR
+524 APPHP
-534 RSAAEPQAAT
+534 SSIHFEA
-544 ATAVPRPEPQVVV
+544 
-557 ATVLPNRNLPLH
+557 
-569 RLVEP
+569 
-574 KRHAGTPTDTGVSFR
+574 
-589 FGERMRRQ
+589 
-597 VAVRRTA
+597 
-604 GAQIAGRWFA
+604 

>member
-1 MTGRGPGS
+1 VTGV
-9 GSGPAGTTSASGSVS
+9 AS
-24 ASVGAGTTSAARA
+24 
-37 VGTTAVGRL
+37 L

-69 DLALREWFAAEAAAR
+69 DLSLREWFAAEAAAR
-84 GLAVVTDRAGNQ
+84 GLALVTDRAGNQ
-96 WAWWGDPDADGPGVV
+96 WAWWGDPKADGPGVV

-131 AGAFAALD
+131 ASAFAALD
-139 ALRASGVVPA
+139 ALRANGFQPA

-177 TVGAD
+177 TVSAD

-188 DGAGDTLADVLG
+188 DGAGDSLADVL
-200 RVARVVELVESRPR
+200 ARVGREVSTGS
-214 RARPAEAAGSRR
+214 ADGGAGG
-226 ARRAVGARPVV
+226 V
-237 RARSAVCRL
+237 RL

-252 PEALARVG
+252 PEALARIG

-270 RYLADLRSDEAAP
+270 RYLADLPSDEAAP

-368 TESAVRAVL
+368 TEDAVL
-377 GHSPTA
+377 AVIGDPANVGIVAGTGRSERPGLRSAHSGA
-383 DLSAAEPSAELAAV
+383 
-397 SGPGTATNSALGDG
+397 GGGG
-411 LASWHPVEE
+411 LDQWGPVEE

-445 DRPAPVIGTGAGHD
+445 QLPAPVIGTGAGHD
-459 AGILAAAGIPTAML
+459 AGILAAAGVPTAML

-484 PGRVRG
+484 PAEFAEEADCDAGVRA
-490 GGRLRRRRPRPDGC
+490 LT
-504 PGGPAHRAARH
+504 A
-515 VLAFLRIMM
+515 VLADLLTDP
-524 AVSAGAPGPR
+524 AVSSSPSLGP
-534 RSAAEPQAAT
+534 
-544 ATAVPRPEPQVVV
+544 
-557 ATVLPNRNLPLH
+557 
-569 RLVEP
+569 
-574 KRHAGTPTDTGVSFR
+574 
-589 FGERMRRQ
+589 
-597 VAVRRTA
+597 
-604 GAQIAGRWFA
+604 

>member
-1 MTGRGPGS
+1 V
-9 GSGPAGTTSASGSVS
+9 A
-24 ASVGAGTTSAARA
+24 
-37 VGTTAVGRL
+37 RL

-57 SGGYERFAWTAH
+57 SGGYERFAWTTH

-84 GLAVVTDRAGNQ
+84 GLDLVIDRAGNQ

-131 AGAFAALD
+131 ASAFAALD
-139 ALRASGVVPA
+139 ALRADGVRPA

-188 DGAGDTLADVLG
+188 DGAGDSLAEVLG
-200 RVARVVELVESRPR
+200 RVGRGVS
-214 RARPAEAAGSRR
+214 AGLTGGGGS
-226 ARRAVGARPVV
+226 ASGAGGV
-237 RARSAVCRL
+237 SL

-270 RYLADLRSDEAAP
+270 RYLADLPPDEAAP

-330 AAAEHAG
+330 AAAEQAG

-368 TESAVRAVL
+368 TEAAVRTVIGDQSNVEAVAGTGVLERPGLRSADPVVGL
-377 GHSPTA
+377 GRW
-383 DLSAAEPSAELAAV
+383 
-397 SGPGTATNSALGDG
+397 G
-411 LASWHPVEE
+411 PVEE
-420 SWTPATV
+420 SWTAATV

-440 GRPGS
+440 GRPGP
-445 DRPAPVIGTGAGHD
+445 DLPAPVIGTGAGHD
-459 AGILAAAGIPTAML
+459 AGIFAAAGLPTAML

-484 PGRVRG
+484 PVEHAEETDCDAGVAALTAVLRDLLADPPGRQNVRWSAPRNADHLTSYRPHRG
-490 GGRLRRRRPRPDGC
+490 G
-504 PGGPAHRAARH
+504 
-515 VLAFLRIMM
+515 
-524 AVSAGAPGPR
+524 
-534 RSAAEPQAAT
+534 
-544 ATAVPRPEPQVVV
+544 
-557 ATVLPNRNLPLH
+557 
-569 RLVEP
+569 VE
-574 KRHAGTPTDTGVSFR
+574 G
-589 FGERMRRQ
+589 
-597 VAVRRTA
+597 
-604 GAQIAGRWFA
+604 

>member
-1 MTGRGPGS
+1 
-9 GSGPAGTTSASGSVS
+9 
-24 ASVGAGTTSAARA
+24 
-37 VGTTAVGRL
+37 VGRL
-46 LGAIADVGRAP
+46 LAAIAEVGRAP
-57 SGGYERFAWTAH
+57 AGGYERFAWTAH
-69 DLALREWFAAEAAAR
+69 DLTLREWFAAEAAAR
-84 GLAVVTDRAGNQ
+84 GLDLVVDRAGNQ

-131 AGAFAALD
+131 ASAFAALD
-139 ALRASGVVPA
+139 ALRTAGVRPE

-182 RLLALR
+182 KLLALR
-188 DGAGDTLADVLG
+188 DGAGDSLADVL
-200 RVARVVELVESRPR
+200 R
-214 RARPAEAAGSRR
+214 RGLSGGSTGSTGGGSGGGW
-226 ARRAVGARPVV
+226 VGV
-237 RARSAVCRL
+237 

-252 PEALARVG
+252 PEVLARVG

-270 RYLADLRSDEAAP
+270 RYLADLPADEAAP

-330 AAAEHAG
+330 SAAEQAG
-337 ALATLAKVQVE
+337 ALATLAKVEVE

-368 TESAVRAVL
+368 TEGAVRQVLTALTSGSAADVVAAVP
-377 GHSPTA
+377 SA
-383 DLSAAEPSAELAAV
+383 DLAADSGPLTATDSALDGSATTSAAGGGGGLGPWGAV
-397 SGPGTATNSALGDG
+397 S
-411 LASWHPVEE
+411 E

-427 FDPALAARLADVV
+427 FDPVLAGRLADVV

-445 DRPAPVIGTGAGHD
+445 HLPAPVIGTGAGHD
-459 AGILAAAGIPTAML
+459 AGIFAAAGFPTAML
-473 FVRNPTGISHS
+473 FVRNPTGVSHS
-484 PGRVRG
+484 PAELAEEADCDAGVRA
-490 GGRLRRRRPRPDGC
+490 LT
-504 PGGPAHRAARH
+504 A
-515 VLAFLRIMM
+515 VLADLLTQPQLP
-524 AVSAGAPGPR
+524 AGSDRHPVVGRTSGSRHPE
-534 RSAAEPQAAT
+534 EPNT
-544 ATAVPRPEPQVVV
+544 
-557 ATVLPNRNLPLH
+557 
-569 RLVEP
+569 
-574 KRHAGTPTDTGVSFR
+574 
-589 FGERMRRQ
+589 
-597 VAVRRTA
+597 
-604 GAQIAGRWFA
+604 

>member
-1 MTGRGPGS
+1 VTGS
-9 GSGPAGTTSASGSVS
+9 GGASAPGGAASAGTTSASGGAGMTS
-24 ASVGAGTTSAARA
+24 AAGGAGTTS
-37 VGTTAVGRL
+37 VGRL
-46 LGAIADVGRAP
+46 LDAIADVGRAP

-69 DLALREWFAAEAAAR
+69 DLSLREWFAAEAAAR
-84 GLAVVTDRAGNQ
+84 GLSVVTDRAGNQ

-131 AGAFAALD
+131 ASAFAALD
-139 ALRASGVVPA
+139 ALRAAGVRPE

-177 TVGAD
+177 TVSAE

-188 DGAGDTLADVLG
+188 DGAGDSLTDVL
-200 RVARVVELVESRPR
+200 ARVGGGVSTSGG
-214 RARPAEAAGSRR
+214 AGGVS
-226 ARRAVGARPVV
+226 
-237 RARSAVCRL
+237 L
-246 EHYGRD
+246 DHYGRD
-252 PEALARVG
+252 PETLARIG

-270 RYLADLRSDEAAP
+270 RYLADLPSDEEAQ
-283 VAVGAAIW
+283 VAIGAAIW

-330 AAAEHAG
+330 AAAEQAG

-368 TESAVRAVL
+368 TESAVRAVIGDPANVGAVAGTGRL
-377 GHSPTA
+377 ERTA
-383 DLSAAEPSAELAAV
+383 LRSTD
-397 SGPGTATNSALGDG
+397 PGAGGGGG
-411 LASWHPVEE
+411 LATWQPVEE

-445 DRPAPVIGTGAGHD
+445 DLPAPVIGTGAGHD
-459 AGILAAAGIPTAML
+459 AGILTAAGVPTAML

-484 PGRVRG
+484 P
-490 GGRLRRRRPRPDGC
+490 
-504 PGGPAHRAARH
+504 AEFAEAADCEAGVAALTA
-515 VLAFLRIMM
+515 VLADLL
-524 AVSAGAPGPR
+524 
-534 RSAAEPQAAT
+534 T
-544 ATAVPRPEPQVVV
+544 RPSVENGVVE
-557 ATVLPNRNLPLH
+557 R
-569 RLVEP
+569 
-574 KRHAGTPTDTGVSFR
+574 TGVDP
-589 FGERMRRQ
+589 GHNP
-597 VAVRRTA
+597 VLDGGA
-604 GAQIAGRWFA
+604 GGTR

>member
-1 MTGRGPGS
+1 MTGAFASRG
-9 GSGPAGTTSASGSVS
+9 GSGPAGPTPVGS
-24 ASVGAGTTSAARA
+24 
-37 VGTTAVGRL
+37 L
-46 LGAIADVGRAP
+46 LAAIADVGRAP
-57 SGGYERFAWTAH
+57 AGGYARFAWTAH
-69 DLALREWFAAEAAAR
+69 DLTLREWFAAEAARR
-84 GLAVVTDRAGNQ
+84 GLDLVIDRAGNQ
-96 WAWWGDPDADGPGVV
+96 WAWWGDPDTDGPGVV

-131 AGAFAALD
+131 ASAFAALD
-139 ALRASGVVPA
+139 ALRAAGVRPG

-182 RLLALR
+182 TLLALR
-188 DGAGDTLADVLG
+188 DGAGDTLADVLRRGLSTDPTGSTGGGWAGAG
-200 RVARVVELVESRPR
+200 RSGV
-214 RARPAEAAGSRR
+214 
-226 ARRAVGARPVV
+226 
-237 RARSAVCRL
+237 

-270 RYLADLRSDEAAP
+270 RYLADLPEHEAAP

-291 PHGRWRVDLAGEAN
+291 PHGRWRVDLVGEAN

-337 ALATLAKVQVE
+337 ALATLAKVEIE

-368 TESAVRAVL
+368 TEDAVRRILPVR
-377 GHSPTA
+377 G
-383 DLSAAEPSAELAAV
+383 AA
-397 SGPGTATNSALGDG
+397 ATNSALDGGGGRGVG
-411 LASWHPVEE
+411 LASWEAVPE

-427 FDPALAARLADVV
+427 FDPVLAGRLADVV

-445 DRPAPVIGTGAGHD
+445 DLPAPVIGTGAGHD
-459 AGILAAAGIPTAML
+459 AGIFAAAGIPTAML

-484 PGRVRG
+484 PAEHAEEADCDAGVQA
-490 GGRLRRRRPRPDGC
+490 LT
-504 PGGPAHRAARH
+504 A
-515 VLAFLRIMM
+515 VLTTLL
-524 AVSAGAPGPR
+524 APGESDR
-534 RSAAEPQAAT
+534 
-544 ATAVPRPEPQVVV
+544 
-557 ATVLPNRNLPLH
+557 
-569 RLVEP
+569 
-574 KRHAGTPTDTGVSFR
+574 
-589 FGERMRRQ
+589 
-597 VAVRRTA
+597 
-604 GAQIAGRWFA
+604 

>member
-1 MTGRGPGS
+1 MTV
-9 GSGPAGTTSASGSVS
+9 AVS
-24 ASVGAGTTSAARA
+24 
-37 VGTTAVGRL
+37 RL
-46 LGAIADVGRAP
+46 LDAIADVGRAP

-69 DLALREWFAAEAAAR
+69 DLTLREWFAGEAAAR
-84 GLAVVTDRAGNQ
+84 GLDVALDRAGNQ

-131 AGAFAALD
+131 ASAFAAFD
-139 ALRASGVVPA
+139 ALRDAGVVPR

-172 RAVTG
+172 RALTG
-177 TVGAD
+177 TVPAD

-188 DGAGDTLADVLG
+188 DGGGDSLADVL
-200 RVARVVELVESRPR
+200 ARVG
-214 RARPAEAAGSRR
+214 RASGG
-226 ARRAVGARPVV
+226 V
-237 RARSAVCRL
+237 RL

-252 PEALARVG
+252 PEALARIG

-270 RYLADLRSDEAAP
+270 RYLADLPADEAAP

-337 ALATLAKVQVE
+337 ALATLAKVEVE

-368 TESAVRAVL
+368 TEEAVRRVI
-377 GHSPTA
+377 GTPQVSA
-383 DLSAAEPSAELAAV
+383 DLVAVPEPDSAP
-397 SGPGTATNSALGDG
+397 GPAFTGRVVRDGGGLGAWG
-411 LASWHPVEE
+411 VVEE

-445 DRPAPVIGTGAGHD
+445 TLPAPVIGTGAGHD
-459 AGILAAAGIPTAML
+459 AGILAASGVPAAML
-473 FVRNPTGISHS
+473 FVRNPTGVSHS
-484 PGRVRG
+484 PAEHAPEADCDAGVRA
-490 GGRLRRRRPRPDGC
+490 LTAVLADLLTAPEAVEAVSRPRGTEPRRGAPDGDR
-504 PGGPAHRAARH
+504 PG
-515 VLAFLRIMM
+515 
-524 AVSAGAPGPR
+524 
-534 RSAAEPQAAT
+534 T
-544 ATAVPRPEPQVVV
+544 T
-557 ATVLPNRNLPLH
+557 
-569 RLVEP
+569 
-574 KRHAGTPTDTGVSFR
+574 GT
-589 FGERMRRQ
+589 
-597 VAVRRTA
+597 
-604 GAQIAGRWFA
+604 GR